1 MKNTPHW
8 AFAAFSALVL
18 SACGGGNSG
27 DPLAALPK
35 SPARGVLMESTP
47 TRIQSVSAT
56 DFKASLSADVIMAAG
71 TPVCGVDVNYLKY
84 ATVGAMG
91 EATDATAALMVPTG
105 SDPRCTGPRPIVL
118 YAHGTVPHKKYNLAN
133 NWTERTNPAFDESIF
148 IAASFAAQGY
158 ILVAPNYAGYD
169 SSSLSYHPYM
179 NADQQ
184 SKDMMDALAAA
195 KTALPKLSSPTTAS
209 NKLFITGYSQGGSVT
224 MATHR
229 ALEAAN
235 IPVTASAPQSGVFL
249 LLAQLDA
256 VFLGKVSDAAPLFG
270 TMLAISAQ
278 KSFGNLYKQPSD
290 IFEDAYASG
299 IESLVPGNFN
309 YGDLINNGKLPRAL
323 FSSTAPAGL
332 ADITPAKGD
341 GDFDTLYAAGFGSP
355 NLLKNSVRASYVE
368 DARARPDG
376 ALASTPN
383 YQLPAA
389 PTHPIRMAGKAFD
402 LRGWTPKA
410 PMLLC
415 GGHGDAMAFYAL
427 NTAAMKTIWK
437 DLGPQITEL
446 DIDSDPT
453 GTNDPFAAIK
463 RGFVQQKNAVYQA
476 YFQNL
481 KTLGRTDSNAAS
493 NAAAYVRSIYHPL
506 LVPGFCGAAVNAYFG
521 RF

>member
-1 MKNTPHW
+1 MKYTQYLTT
-8 AFAAFSALVL
+8 AAITATLL
-18 SACGGGNSG
+18 SACGGGG
-27 DPLAALPK
+27 GTAPK
-35 SPARGVLMESTP
+35 NLGRGELIESTP

-56 DFKASLSADVIMAAG
+56 DFKASLSADVILAAG
-71 TPVCGVDVNYLKY
+71 APVCGVDVNYIKY
-84 ATVGAMG
+84 TTVGGMG

-118 YAHGTVPHKKYNLAN
+118 YAHGTIPHKKYNLAN
-133 NWTERTNPAFDESIF
+133 WTDRTNPAFYESVF

-209 NKLFITGYSQGGSVT
+209 SKLFITGYSQGGSVT
-224 MATHR
+224 MATQR

-290 IFEDAYASG
+290 IFEDAYAAG
-299 IESLVPGNFN
+299 IENLVPGNFS

-323 FSSTAPAGL
+323 FSSTPPAGL
-332 ADITPAKGD
+332 GDITPAKGD

-383 YQLPAA
+383 YQLPTA
-389 PTHPIRMAGKAFD
+389 PTHPFRMTGKAFD

-415 GGHGDAMAFYAL
+415 GGRGDAMAIYAL

-446 DIDSDPT
+446 DVDSNPSGAT
-453 GTNDPFAAIK
+453 DPFAQIK
-463 RGFVQQKNAVYQA
+463 LGFAQRKNAVYQEQ
-476 YFQNL
+476 FESL
-481 KTLGRTDSNAAS
+481 KSLGRTDSNAAS

-506 LVPGFCGAAVNAYFG
+506 LVPGFCGAAVNAYF
-521 RF
+521 RNF

>member
-8 AFAAFSALVL
+8 AFAAISAIVL

-56 DFKASLSADVIMAAG
+56 DFKASLSADVIMATG

-133 NWTERTNPAFDESIF
+133 NWTERTNPAFDESVF

-209 NKLFITGYSQGGSVT
+209 SKLFITGYSQGGSVT

-290 IFEDAYASG
+290 IFEDAYATG
-299 IESLVPGNFN
+299 IESLVPGNFS

-323 FSSTAPAGL
+323 FSSTPPAGL

-389 PTHPIRMAGKAFD
+389 PTHPFRMTGKAFD

-415 GGHGDAMAFYAL
+415 GGHGDAMAIYAL

-446 DIDSDPT
+446 DIDSDPS
-453 GTNDPFAAIK
+453 GTNDPFGPIK
-463 RGFVQQKNAVYQA
+463 QNFAKRKIAVYQE
-476 YFQNL
+476 YFQYL

>member
-1 MKNTPHW
+1 MLCLNTIKCLTPGKGGHRYENHPHW
-8 AFAAFSALVL
+8 AFAAFLALVL

-27 DPLAALPK
+27 DPLSALPK

-56 DFKASLSADVIMAAG
+56 DFKASLSADVIMATG
-71 TPVCGVDVNYLKY
+71 TPVYGVEVNYLKY

-105 SDPRCTGPRPIVL
+105 TDPRCTGPRPIVL

-209 NKLFITGYSQGGSVT
+209 SKLFITGYSQGGSVT

-290 IFEDAYASG
+290 IFEDAYATG
-299 IESLVPGNFN
+299 IESLVPGNFS

-323 FSSTAPAGL
+323 FSSTAPRAWL
-332 ADITPAKGD
+332 
-341 GDFDTLYAAGFGSP
+341 TLRRPKVTGISIRFMRLDLDRPICS
-355 NLLKNSVRASYVE
+355 KIVCVRAMWKTPGPGQMGLWHPHPTTNFLP
-368 DARARPDG
+368 RPR
-376 ALASTPN
+376 T
-383 YQLPAA
+383 
-389 PTHPIRMAGKAFD
+389 
-402 LRGWTPKA
+402 
-410 PMLLC
+410 
-415 GGHGDAMAFYAL
+415 
-427 NTAAMKTIWK
+427 
-437 DLGPQITEL
+437 
-446 DIDSDPT
+446 
-453 GTNDPFAAIK
+453 PFA
-463 RGFVQQKNAVYQA
+463 
-476 YFQNL
+476 
-481 KTLGRTDSNAAS
+481 
-493 NAAAYVRSIYHPL
+493 
-506 LVPGFCGAAVNAYFG
+506 
-521 RF
+521 

>member
-1 MKNTPHW
+1 M
-8 AFAAFSALVL
+8 
-18 SACGGGNSG
+18 
-27 DPLAALPK
+27 
-35 SPARGVLMESTP
+35 
-47 TRIQSVSAT
+47 AT
-56 DFKASLSADVIMAAG
+56 G

-105 SDPRCTGPRPIVL
+105 TDPRCTGPRPIVL

-209 NKLFITGYSQGGSVT
+209 SKLFITGYSQGGSVT

-235 IPVTASAPQSGVFL
+235 IHVTASAPQSGVFV

-290 IFEDAYASG
+290 IFEDAYATG
-299 IESLVPGNFN
+299 IESLVPGNFS

-323 FSSTAPAGL
+323 FSSTAPRAWL
-332 ADITPAKGD
+332 
-341 GDFDTLYAAGFGSP
+341 TLRRPKVTGISIRFMRLDLDRPICS
-355 NLLKNSVRASYVE
+355 KIVCVRAMWKTPGPGQMGLWHPHPTTNFLP
-368 DARARPDG
+368 RPR
-376 ALASTPN
+376 T
-383 YQLPAA
+383 
-389 PTHPIRMAGKAFD
+389 
-402 LRGWTPKA
+402 
-410 PMLLC
+410 
-415 GGHGDAMAFYAL
+415 
-427 NTAAMKTIWK
+427 
-437 DLGPQITEL
+437 
-446 DIDSDPT
+446 
-453 GTNDPFAAIK
+453 PFA
-463 RGFVQQKNAVYQA
+463 
-476 YFQNL
+476 
-481 KTLGRTDSNAAS
+481 
-493 NAAAYVRSIYHPL
+493 
-506 LVPGFCGAAVNAYFG
+506 
-521 RF
+521 

>member
-1 MKNTPHW
+1 MKYTQYLTT
-8 AFAAFSALVL
+8 AAITATLL
-18 SACGGGNSG
+18 AACGGGG
-27 DPLAALPK
+27 GTAPK
-35 SPARGVLMESTP
+35 NLGRGELIESTP

-56 DFKASLSADVIMAAG
+56 DFKASLSADVILAAG
-71 TPVCGVDVNYLKY
+71 APVCGVDVNYIKY
-84 ATVGAMG
+84 TTVGAMG

-118 YAHGTVPHKKYNLAN
+118 YAHGTIPHKKYNLAN
-133 NWTERTNPAFDESIF
+133 WTDRTNPAFYESVF

-209 NKLFITGYSQGGSVT
+209 SKLFITGYSQGGSVT
-224 MATHR
+224 MATQR

-290 IFEDAYASG
+290 IFEDAYAAG
-299 IESLVPGNFN
+299 IENLVPGNFS
-309 YGDLINNGKLPRAL
+309 YGELINNGKLPRAL
-323 FSSTAPAGL
+323 FSSTPPAGL
-332 ADITPAKGD
+332 GDITPAKGD

-389 PTHPIRMAGKAFD
+389 PTHPFRMTGKAFD

-415 GGHGDAMAFYAL
+415 GGRGDAMAIYAL

-446 DIDSDPT
+446 DVDSNPSGAT
-453 GTNDPFAAIK
+453 DPFAQIK
-463 RGFVQQKNAVYQA
+463 LGFAQRKNAVYQEQ
-476 YFQNL
+476 FESL
-481 KTLGRTDSNAAS
+481 KSLGRTDSNAAIT
-493 NAAAYVRSIYHPL
+493 AAAYVRSIYHPL
-506 LVPGFCGAAVNAYFG
+506 LVPGFCGAAVNAYF
-521 RF
+521 RNF

>member
-8 AFAAFSALVL
+8 AFAAISAIVL

-56 DFKASLSADVIMAAG
+56 DFKASLSADVIMATG

-209 NKLFITGYSQGGSVT
+209 SKLFITGYSQGGSVT

-290 IFEDAYASG
+290 IFEDAYATG
-299 IESLVPGNFN
+299 IESLVPGNFS

-323 FSSTAPAGL
+323 FSSTPPAGL

-389 PTHPIRMAGKAFD
+389 PTHPFRMTGKAFD

-415 GGHGDAMAFYAL
+415 GGHGDAMAIYAL

-446 DIDSDPT
+446 DIDSDPS
-453 GTNDPFAAIK
+453 GTNDPFGPIK
-463 RGFVQQKNAVYQA
+463 QNFAKRKIAVYQE
-476 YFQNL
+476 YFQYL